1 MEHSSKKISAWDKN
15 LDRLT
20 NGEFGVATSPE
31 ALLRYW
37 QAQAEAGYPSAD
49 ENVKYFEQQ
58 ISLNNTIKN
67 AAQSAT
73 KAADSLR
80 KAFSH
85 FNKTTGETKMK
96 YNKLVRDKIPE
107 IISESGKS
115 VAYRKLN
122 EEEYKVALELKLD
135 EEVSEFH
142 ENPSIAEIAD
152 IAEVLYALIE
162 AYGYRVIDVI
172 KYRAAKRE
180 EKGSFDERIFLEEV
194 KDD

>member
-1 MEHSSKKISAWDKN
+1 MIFQKN
-15 LDRLT
+15 IAQ
-20 NGEFGVATSPE
+20 VAQT
-31 ALLRYW
+31 A
-37 QAQAEAGYPSAD
+37 AKAD
-49 ENVKYFEQQ
+49 
-58 ISLNNTIKN
+58 
-67 AAQSAT
+67 
-73 KAADSLR
+73 DSLR
-80 KAFSH
+80 KALSH
-85 FNKTTGETKMK
+85 LNETGETKMK

-135 EEVSEFH
+135 EEVLEFH

>member
-1 MEHSSKKISAWDKN
+1 MEHNSKLFSVWDRN
-15 LDRLT
+15 LDRLR

-58 ISLNNTIKN
+58 IKQSEVINIK
-67 AAQSAT
+67 
-73 KAADSLR
+73 
-80 KAFSH
+80 
-85 FNKTTGETKMK
+85 GETKMK

-107 IISESGKS
+107 IIAERGKS

-135 EEVSEFH
+135 EEVAEFH

-194 KDD
+194 KDV

>member
-1 MEHSSKKISAWDKN
+1 
-15 LDRLT
+15 
-20 NGEFGVATSPE
+20 
-31 ALLRYW
+31 
-37 QAQAEAGYPSAD
+37 
-49 ENVKYFEQQ
+49 
-58 ISLNNTIKN
+58 
-67 AAQSAT
+67 
-73 KAADSLR
+73 
-80 KAFSH
+80 
-85 FNKTTGETKMK
+85 MK

-107 IISESGKS
+107 IIAERGKS

-135 EEVSEFH
+135 EEVAEFH